1 MANRINVHNMPS
13 IYERLRVQVY
23 VFFRRNQMEQFE
35 LPANIKQIGSIGEGL
50 RIYVEDYVCSYL
62 YTYAEAGGYQERV
75 AILVGRYLI
84 IDNQPILFINGA
96 VQGKYTEVRN
106 GLTLFTERSMDYA
119 QSCIDQYFPGMKIV
133 GWMQSQPSYGVYLN
147 SGYIDVH
154 INHFKKKYQVM
165 FVMDPIEKTNAF
177 YTYTKSGMTLEE
189 SKGYFIYYDKNESM
203 HEYIVQNKM
212 SDDPENPVIL
222 SSDAPLPP
230 ERAPV
235 ASSLRTRAL
244 AGAYTKETQEQKRV
258 LNLLVGLCAVLFI
271 VSFVVG
277 AGLIQNQDRIST
289 LERQLTQLNT
299 SYKNLTLQI
308 SNASTTPVFSGSE
321 SGAAVTDTPGQT
333 SAIQENGSLTP
344 SPIPPTPTV
353 KPSPT
358 AAPTPVPK
366 NYTIRDGD
374 TLNSI
379 SVKFYG
385 TSDMVP
391 RIMEYNGL
399 SDPNLIVSG
408 KIINLPPNQ

>member
-1 MANRINVHNMPS
+1 
-13 IYERLRVQVY
+13 
-23 VFFRRNQMEQFE
+23 MEQFE

-119 QSCIDQYFPGMKIV
+119 QTCIDQYFPGMKIV

-177 YTYTKSGMTLEE
+177 YAYTKSGMTLEE
-189 SKGYFIYYDKNESM
+189 TKGYFIYYDKNESM

-212 SDDPENPVIL
+212 NDATENPVIL
-222 SSDAPLPP
+222 SSDAPMPP
-230 ERAPV
+230 DHAPV
-235 ASSLRTRAL
+235 AGSLRARPL
-244 AGAYTKETQEQKRV
+244 AGVYAKETKEQQRL
-258 LNLLVGLCAVLFI
+258 LNLLIGLCAVLFI

-277 AGLIQNQDRIST
+277 AGLIQNQDRISS
-289 LERQLTQLNT
+289 LERQLVQLNT
-299 SYKNLTLQI
+299 SYKNLALRFNKE
-308 SNASTTPVFSGSE
+308 NATPVFSSGEEKEPNATDLPQQTGVIQE
-321 SGAAVTDTPGQT
+321 SGSQTPMP
-333 SAIQENGSLTP
+333 SSTP
-344 SPIPPTPTV
+344 APAQ

-358 AAPTPVPK
+358 ATPKAVPK

-379 SVKFYG
+379 SMKFYG
-385 TSDMVP
+385 TSDMIP
-391 RIMEYNGL
+391 LIMEYNGIT
-399 SDPNLIVSG
+399 DPNLIVSG
-408 KIINLPPNQ
+408 KTIELPPNR

>member
-1 MANRINVHNMPS
+1 
-13 IYERLRVQVY
+13 LD
-23 VFFRRNQMEQFE
+23 QFE

-62 YTYAEAGGYQERV
+62 YTYAEAGGYQERI

-96 VQGKYTEVRN
+96 VQGRYTEVRN

-119 QSCIDQYFPGMKIV
+119 QTCIDQYFPGMKIV

-189 SKGYFIYYDKNESM
+189 AKGYFIYYDKNESM

-212 SDDPENPVIL
+212 NDNPENAVML
-222 SSDAPLPP
+222 ASEASLPP
-230 ERAPV
+230 DHAPV
-235 ASSLRTRAL
+235 TESLRSRSLTK
-244 AGAYTKETQEQKRV
+244 AYTKESQEQKRV

-289 LERQLTQLNT
+289 IERQLIQLNT
-299 SYKNLTLQI
+299 TYKNLALQF
-308 SNASTTPVFSGSE
+308 NKDTTTSVFAGGESE
-321 SGAAVTDTPGQT
+321 SNVTNAPDPAVVT
-333 SAIQENGSLTP
+333 QENGSLTQE
-344 SPIPPTPTV
+344 PTNTPKPTE

-358 AAPTPVPK
+358 VTLAPVPES
-366 NYTIRDGD
+366 YTIRNGD

-379 SVKFYG
+379 SIKFYG
-385 TSDMVP
+385 TPDMVSY
-391 RIMEYNGL
+391 IMEYNGIT
-399 SDPNLIVSG
+399 DPNLIVSG
-408 KIINLPPNQ
+408 SKIKLPSNQ

>member
-1 MANRINVHNMPS
+1 MD
-13 IYERLRVQVY
+13 
-23 VFFRRNQMEQFE
+23 QFE

-62 YTYAEAGGYQERV
+62 YTYAEAGGYQERI

-96 VQGKYTEVRN
+96 VQGRYTEVRN

-119 QSCIDQYFPGMKIV
+119 QTCIDQYFPGMKIV

-189 SKGYFIYYDKNESM
+189 AKGYFIYYDKNESM

-212 SDDPENPVIL
+212 NDNPENAVML
-222 SSDAPLPP
+222 ASEASLPP
-230 ERAPV
+230 DHAPV
-235 ASSLRTRAL
+235 AESLRSRSLTK
-244 AGAYTKETQEQKRV
+244 AYTKESQEQKRV

-289 LERQLTQLNT
+289 IERQLIQLNT
-299 SYKNLTLQI
+299 TYKNLALQF
-308 SNASTTPVFSGSE
+308 SKDTTTSVFAGGESE
-321 SGAAVTDTPGQT
+321 SNVTNAPDPAVVT
-333 SAIQENGSLTP
+333 QENGSLTQE
-344 SPIPPTPTV
+344 PTNTPKPTE

-358 AAPTPVPK
+358 VTLAPVPES
-366 NYTIRDGD
+366 YTIRNGD

-379 SVKFYG
+379 SIKFYG
-385 TSDMVP
+385 TPDMVSY
-391 RIMEYNGL
+391 IMEYNGIT
-399 SDPNLIVSG
+399 DPNLIVSG
-408 KIINLPPNQ
+408 SKIKLPSNQ

>member
-1 MANRINVHNMPS
+1 
-13 IYERLRVQVY
+13 
-23 VFFRRNQMEQFE
+23 MEQFE
-35 LPANIKQIGSIGEGL
+35 LPANIKQIGSIGDGL
-50 RIYVEDYVCSYL
+50 RIYMEDYVCSYL

-75 AILVGRYLI
+75 AVLVGRYLV
-84 IDNQPILFINGA
+84 IDGQPILFVNGA

-203 HEYIVQNKM
+203 HEYILQNKM
-212 SDDPENPVIL
+212 NDSAENPVIL
-222 SSDAPLPP
+222 SSDAPVPP

-235 ASSLRTRAL
+235 ASGLRARPVKN
-244 AGAYTKETQEQKRV
+244 AYTKETQEQKRV

-277 AGLIQNQDRIST
+277 AGLIQNQDRISS
-289 LERQLTQLNT
+289 LERELVQLNT
-299 SYKNLTLQI
+299 SYKNLALMFNN
-308 SNASTTPVFSGSE
+308 SAAPVFSSPDTN
-321 SGAAVTDTPGQT
+321 AAVTSSPAQSTV
-333 SAIQENGSLTP
+333 IQENGNLTSTP
-344 SPIPPTPTV
+344 ANTPTPAK

-358 AAPTPVPK
+358 VTPTPVPK

-391 RIMEYNGL
+391 LIMEFNGL
-399 SDPNLIVSG
+399 NDPNLIVSG
-408 KIINLPPNQ
+408 KTIELPPNQ